1 MLLALLLIL
10 LSYADHLFQDF
21 HVEALTLGL
30 CKDLLLVFGEALD
43 LLLNVLD
50 ALNEGAQLSPATPP
64 GPLMVCSWSI

>member
-10 LSYADHLFQDF
+10 LSDPDHLFQDF
-21 HVEALTLGL
+21 HVEAFPLGL

-43 LLLNVLD
+43 LLLDVLD
-50 ALNEGAQLSPATPP
+50 ARSPATPP